1 MLRKFRMII
10 FLVAALWFVALV
22 QILITRFYVSHTSFT
37 QAFARNQVEV
47 ISDETLRQEED
58 LRNRAQGN
66 QCVVGSVDGKLS
78 ESERVELA
86 GKLFGEFGGA
96 AVADSLENIFSD
108 YYVAYGYTTGI
119 KESRNVGGKRI
130 NLNVAISYDEEKN
143 KTKIYMGSPLINTDF

>member
-1 MLRKFRMII
+1 MLRKFRIII
-10 FLVAALWFVALV
+10 FLVAALWLVALV

-47 ISDETLRQEED
+47 ITDETRQQEKD
-58 LRNRAQGN
+58 LRNRAQKN

-78 ESERVELA
+78 ESERA
-86 GKLFGEFGGA
+86 GLVRKLFGEFGGV
-96 AVADSLENIFSD
+96 AVSDGSESIFSD

-119 KESRNVGGKRI
+119 KNSRKIGGRRI